1 MSSRRQVRKRASLEP
16 KTTPV
21 NPLRTRGFGKGIPA
35 RNAQL
40 PHGNPLQTRPF
51 GAQKPGLS
59 QKQETHSIQEQKEQ
73 KEGTEQFGY
82 NAANIPAYAPERSQ
96 LPIQTKVGQFGGWN
110 PPPIQRVDPVKN
122 RLNLWRDQQL
132 DQAETGESEEVSER
146 EEQEASPEAAVV
158 QRLQESDTQPISDQG
173 IQPQEIAEP
182 EDKNQPTPP
191 PKTET
196 IQPKSVSVAKT
207 ISPQTKAQLR
217 RKLFPESQDE
227 TEKIPEFS
235 TNVDRDQQSSSVI
248 ETHNNPLAKAKQ
260 FANLPAKVARNKKPL
275 TSLKTNRS
283 ASLPQT
289 FKPSEADQLIEP
301 GDTAAAKGVTSS
313 PNRTPLPDA
322 GGVPHPQPSEAKKA
336 GADEAVSEP
345 PLDKPEPEAV
355 SKSTDTGTPP
365 LTAGNSES
373 DQTTPTE
380 VATESPTSTRST
392 QADTP
397 TPQPGANPE
406 KSGQEAAP
414 KLAIQPDAG
423 SVQSPET
430 KTNSV
435 AAPAA
440 AISSP
445 AAAGGGGGA
454 GAAVGA
460 SAGGG
465 DVEAATVDEEAEA
478 NAMEKR
484 LAEVAPETDTE
495 SQQLSSAEKD
505 VALAAL
511 AEEPATG
518 SLPTGGGGGG
528 GAIAESAPPPAP
540 PDVSQAD
547 PAAALGAVSGLPPAQ
562 LVSALGG
569 VTAAVSND
577 VGKQKSELA
586 ANQPS
591 ADTLAGT
598 GKSAVVK
605 ADSGGDKPKPV
616 AKKAEG
622 QEKPVPEPKPLP
634 PEKAPPQV
642 STPAPAVQGNEEGKL
657 SDADISNMKASVT
670 RLPVS
675 DPGANQVSA
684 GLPPKL
690 ALEGNADPQ
699 KAQEQRAELETSLTE
714 AQVKGQQELAKP
726 TGVEN
731 IQPTIPQKS
740 LKAQIPGGAGGGAAG
755 AAAGAGAALATGAGG
770 DGMGDAASIF
780 AQQEK
785 GGEIQAAAAQAQ
797 SDLAAKKQDHATKVA
812 EEQATAKQE
821 VEQLKKDNI
830 AQQAQER
837 TKAKGEVAELQG
849 QWSKEQDD
857 LVSQSRQEGDKLVS
871 EGLQEV
877 ETKQAEGDAEA
888 VKEIEKGET
897 EAEAERQKGEAKAAE
912 EKQKG
917 EEESGGLFGWL
928 ASKAKAFFDG
938 IKKAIKKA
946 FEAARAAMRKAIEAA
961 KKLAAAAIEKARQGI
976 VAVIRRVGD
985 ALIALGD
992 TLLAKWPGLRDKWRS
1007 AIEKKVQQAED
1018 TVNQLAENLNQGIQK
1033 ALDVLGGA
1041 LDAALG
1047 LLEKGMLAVVS
1058 VYEGVVMGAIKLG
1071 EGIAKALGA
1080 FAVLAK
1086 DIAANP
1092 GQWIGNLGAAV
1103 SDGIR
1108 NHLWSAF
1115 KEQVQTWFNQKLEAV
1130 LGLGAAVWKILTQGG
1145 IAMAEVGK
1153 MAWTAVKQAL
1163 PTIIIGVLLERLVS
1177 MIVPA
1182 AGAVLAI
1189 IQGLQA
1195 AWGTVSQIIQAFGRF
1210 IEFLKAIKTGA
1221 AGPQFGALLAS
1232 AAIVLLDFITN
1243 FIIVK
1248 IAKAARK
1255 VAGKLKGLAK
1265 SLMKRFKGK
1274 KGKKDKSKKGKK
1286 GNQDKKK
1293 DQDEDKA
1300 LRPIAQKVAQQGW
1313 KKTQKLTRKQVQP
1326 ESVVKSQ
1333 LSQVPARKSGASIK
1347 TTLLTRGSMWMIE
1360 SIATKQGKRAK
1371 AMAGKGWVAK
1381 DVSGKKYYAG
1391 INNSSLHRQILQDTA
1406 ATLNQSDKG
1415 GDSDLRSAYDR
1426 KIRLAKRLEQQGQQK
1441 IDKRIKGIKFSVNLE
1456 AYEGVKNDQQIRTK
1470 MTISPN
1476 VEELE
1481 TNITLDDHDNNF
1493 NDLAQAIQRSTGLK
1507 KTYKVIDEID
1517 RLVDA
1522 IVGRVNANRSNPD
1535 QKIVPTLQVV
1545 NDTVVGGV
1553 SHKFMFKMQKHTG
1566 RPAFLEVQRLSGN
1579 TACASCQAQPGVT
1592 TPHNVVTAAHAK
1604 AEINDALKIV
1614 LGSSNFSAL
1623 PNSQFYSQLYS
1634 HMRGLAESTSAKVGI
1649 ATGGQFQKQ
1658 CIICEGN
1665 AAGDDDGKFLAAQ
1678 SLNQR
1683 AAGTTAPT
1691 GGATAASRGMDKQF
1705 QTTTTTGRKDITNKR
1720 INNFISALERDL
1732 SSSTYASTDPLNI
1745 LITNPTK
1752 RAVFL
1757 GLLRRKLKDRVK

>member
-1 MSSRRQVRKRASLEP
+1 M
-16 KTTPV
+16 
-21 NPLRTRGFGKGIPA
+21 
-35 RNAQL
+35 
-40 PHGNPLQTRPF
+40 
-51 GAQKPGLS
+51 
-59 QKQETHSIQEQKEQ
+59 IQ
-73 KEGTEQFGY
+73 
-82 NAANIPAYAPERSQ
+82 
-96 LPIQTKVGQFGGWN
+96 
-110 PPPIQRVDPVKN
+110 
-122 RLNLWRDQQL
+122 
-132 DQAETGESEEVSER
+132 QAETGESEEVSER
-146 EEQEASPEAAVV
+146 EEQE
-158 QRLQESDTQPISDQG
+158 
-173 IQPQEIAEP
+173 
-182 EDKNQPTPP
+182 K
-191 PKTET
+191 
-196 IQPKSVSVAKT
+196 
-207 ISPQTKAQLR
+207 
-217 RKLFPESQDE
+217 
-227 TEKIPEFS
+227 
-235 TNVDRDQQSSSVI
+235 
-248 ETHNNPLAKAKQ
+248 
-260 FANLPAKVARNKKPL
+260 
-275 TSLKTNRS
+275 
-283 ASLPQT
+283 
-289 FKPSEADQLIEP
+289 EAD
-301 GDTAAAKGVTSS
+301 
-313 PNRTPLPDA
+313 
-322 GGVPHPQPSEAKKA
+322 
-336 GADEAVSEP
+336 ADQAVSEQS
-345 PLDKPEPEAV
+345 LDKPQLEAV
-355 SKSTDTGTPP
+355 GKSMETGTPP
-365 LTAGNSES
+365 STEGNAES
-373 DQTTPTE
+373 DRTTPTN
-380 VATESPTSTRST
+380 VATESPTSATST

-397 TPQPGANPE
+397 TPQSGANPE

-414 KLAIQPDAG
+414 ESIVQPDAG

-430 KTNSV
+430 KTKSV

-454 GAAVGA
+454 GVAGGA

-484 LAEVAPETDTE
+484 LAQVAPETETE
-495 SQQLSSAEKD
+495 TNQLSSAEKD

-518 SLPTGGGGGG
+518 SLPAGGGGGG
-528 GAIAESAPPPAP
+528 GAIAQSPTPPAP
-540 PDVSQAD
+540 PDVSQAA

-586 ANQPS
+586 ANPPS
-591 ADTLAGT
+591 ADTLPGT

-605 ADSGGDKPKPV
+605 ADSGGDKPEPV

-642 STPAPAVQGNEEGKL
+642 STPAPTVQGNEEGKL

-684 GLPPKL
+684 GPPPKL

-699 KAQEQRAELETSLTE
+699 KAQEQQAELETSLTE
-714 AQVKGQQELAKP
+714 AQAKGQQELAKP

-731 IQPTIPQKS
+731 VQPTIPQKT
-740 LKAQIPGGAGGGAAG
+740 LKAQITGGAGGGAAG
-755 AAAGAGAALATGAGG
+755 AAAGAALATGAGG

-821 VEQLKKDNI
+821 VEQLKQDNI
-830 AQQAQER
+830 TQQAQER

-849 QWSKEQDD
+849 QWSKEQND
-857 LVSQSRQEGDKLVS
+857 LVSQSRQEGDTLVS

-938 IKKAIKKA
+938 IKKAIQKA

-961 KKLAAAAIEKARQGI
+961 KKLAAAAIEKARQAI

-1007 AIEKKVQQAED
+1007 AIAKKVQQAED

-1058 VYEGVVMGAIKLG
+1058 VYEGVVMGAIKFG

-1274 KGKKDKSKKGKK
+1274 KGKKNKSKKGKK
-1286 GNQDKKK
+1286 GNKDKKK

-1333 LSQVPARKSGASIK
+1333 LSQVPARKSGVSIK

-1371 AMAGKGWVAK
+1371 ATAGKGWVAK
-1381 DVSGKKYYAG
+1381 NVSGKKYYAG

-1456 AYEGVKNDQQIRTK
+1456 AYERVKNDQQIRTK

-1481 TNITLDDHDNNF
+1481 TIITLDDRDNNF
-1493 NDLAQAIQRSTGLK
+1493 NDLAQAIKRSTGLK

-1522 IVGRVNANRSNPD
+1522 IVGRVNSNRSNPD

-1553 SHKFMFKMQKHTG
+1553 SHKFLFKMHKHTG

-1579 TACASCQAQPGVT
+1579 TDCASCEAQPSVT

-1604 AEINDALKIV
+1604 DAIDDALTS
-1614 LGSSNFSAL
+1614 LGLLDSTSEVSG
-1623 PNSQFYSQLYS
+1623 LYK
-1634 HMRGLAESTSAKVGI
+1634 HMRGIAESTGDSAPLPTKGKY
-1649 ATGGQFQKQ
+1649 QRQ
-1658 CIICEGN
+1658 CEQCEGRV
-1665 AAGDDDGKFLAAQ
+1665 AGDKDGEFLAAQ

-1683 AAGTTAPT
+1683 AAGTTAPR
-1691 GGATAASRGMDKQF
+1691 GSTAASRGMDQQF
-1705 QTTTTTGRKDITNKR
+1705 QDTTPTARKDITNKR
-1720 INNFISALERDL
+1720 IDSLILRLESEMGHSKYATSA
-1732 SSSTYASTDPLNI
+1732 PIGI
-1745 LITNPTK
+1745 LQKDSVRRAAFLANLK
-1752 RAVFL
+1752 R
-1757 GLLRRKLKDRVK
+1757 LLRGKVR

>member
-1 MSSRRQVRKRASLEP
+1 MSSRRQARKRASLQP

-21 NPLRTRGFGKGIPA
+21 NPLRTRGFGKGIQA

-59 QKQETHSIQEQKEQ
+59 QKQETHSLQEQQEQ

-96 LPIQTKVGQFGGWN
+96 LPIQRQAGQFGGWN
-110 PPPIQRVDPVKN
+110 PPPIQRVNPVNN

-132 DQAETGESEEVSER
+132 GQAETGESEDVSER
-146 EEQEASPEAAVV
+146 EEQEASPEAAAV

-182 EDKNQPTPP
+182 GDKETPTPP
-191 PKTET
+191 PKAET

-235 TNVDRDQQSSSVI
+235 TNVDREQQSSSVV
-248 ETHNNPLAKAKQ
+248 ENPKTPLAKAKQ
-260 FANLPAKVARNKKPL
+260 FANLPAKVGRDKKPL
-275 TSLKTNRS
+275 TSLKTNRL

-301 GDTAAAKGVTSS
+301 GDTAEAKEVPSISNKTL
-313 PNRTPLPDA
+313 LPDA
-322 GGVPHPQPSEAKKA
+322 GDVPHPQPSEAKEA
-336 GADEAVSEP
+336 GADDAVSEQSS
-345 PLDKPEPEAV
+345 DKPQPEAV
-355 SKSTDTGTPP
+355 GKSMDTGTPP
-365 LTAGNSES
+365 STEGNAES

-380 VATESPTSTRST
+380 VATESPTSTPST
-392 QADTP
+392 KADTP

-406 KSGQEAAP
+406 KSGQEAAA
-414 KLAIQPDAG
+414 KSAVQSDAG

-430 KTNSV
+430 

-454 GAAVGA
+454 GAAGGA

-495 SQQLSSAEKD
+495 SNQLSSAEKD

-518 SLPTGGGGGG
+518 SLPAGGGGGG

-547 PAAALGAVSGLPPAQ
+547 PAAALGTVSGLPPAQ

-586 ANQPS
+586 ANPPS
-591 ADTLAGT
+591 ADTLPGT

-605 ADSGGDKPKPV
+605 ADSGGDNPKPV

-622 QEKPVPEPKPLP
+622 QEKPVSEPKPLP

-642 STPAPAVQGNEEGKL
+642 SAPAPPVQGNEEGKL

-670 RLPVS
+670 RLPVR

-684 GLPPKL
+684 GPPPKL

-714 AQVKGQQELAKP
+714 AQAKGQQELAKP

-731 IQPTIPQKS
+731 IQPTIPQKT
-740 LKAQIPGGAGGGAAG
+740 LKAQITGGAGGGAAG

-770 DGMGDAASIF
+770 EGMGDAASIF

-812 EEQATAKQE
+812 EEQATAQQE
-821 VEQLKKDNI
+821 VEQLKQDNI

-877 ETKQAEGDAEA
+877 ETKQGEGDAEA
-888 VKEIEKGET
+888 AKEIEKGET
-897 EAEAERQKGEAKAAE
+897 QAEAERQKGEAKAAE

-917 EEESGGLFGWL
+917 EEESSGLFGWL

-938 IKKAIKKA
+938 IKKAIQKA

-1007 AIEKKVQQAED
+1007 AIAKKVQQAED

-1033 ALDVLGGA
+1033 TLDVLGGT

-1058 VYEGVVMGAIKLG
+1058 VYQGVVMGAIKFG
-1071 EGIAKALGA
+1071 EGITKALGA

-1092 GQWIGNLGAAV
+1092 GQWISNLGAAV

-1286 GNQDKKK
+1286 GNKDKKK

-1313 KKTQKLTRKQVQP
+1313 KKTQKLTRKKVQP

-1333 LSQVPARKSGASIK
+1333 LSQVPARKSGANIK
-1347 TTLLTRGSMWMIE
+1347 TTLLIRGSMWMIE

-1371 AMAGKGWVAK
+1371 ATAGKGWVAK

-1406 ATLNQSDKG
+1406 ATLNQPDKG

-1481 TNITLDDHDNNF
+1481 TIITLDDRDNNF
-1493 NDLAQAIQRSTGLK
+1493 NDLAQAIKRSTGLK

-1522 IVGRVNANRSNPD
+1522 IVGRVNANRSDPD
-1535 QKIVPTLQVV
+1535 KKIVPTLQVV
-1545 NDTVVGGV
+1545 KDTGVGV
-1553 SHKFMFKMQKHTG
+1553 SHQFMFKMQKHSG
-1566 RPAFLEVQRLSGN
+1566 MPAFLKVQRLSGN
-1579 TACASCQAQPGVT
+1579 TDCASCEAKPGVS

-1604 AEINDALKIV
+1604 GAIKDALTA
-1614 LGSSNFSAL
+1614 LGLWDPVSKASL
-1623 PNSQFYSQLYS
+1623 LYKS
-1634 HMRGLAESTSAKVGI
+1634 MKGIAEST
-1649 ATGGQFQKQ
+1649 GGPLPTKGTYQNQ
-1658 CIICEGN
+1658 CEDCEGQV
-1665 AAGDDDGKFLAAQ
+1665 AGDAEGKFLAAQ
-1678 SLNQR
+1678 SLTQR
-1683 AAGTTAPT
+1683 GAGATAP

-1705 QTTTTTGRKDITNKR
+1705 RTTTSTARKDITNKR
-1720 INNFISALERDL
+1720 IDSLISRLEFEMGQPKFAT
-1732 SSSTYASTDPLNI
+1732 SAPIGILNSDSG
-1745 LITNPTK
+1745 K
-1752 RAVFL
+1752 RAAFL
-1757 GLLRRKLKDRVK
+1757 VKLRRLLRGKVK

>member
-1 MSSRRQVRKRASLEP
+1 M
-16 KTTPV
+16 
-21 NPLRTRGFGKGIPA
+21 
-35 RNAQL
+35 
-40 PHGNPLQTRPF
+40 
-51 GAQKPGLS
+51 
-59 QKQETHSIQEQKEQ
+59 
-73 KEGTEQFGY
+73 
-82 NAANIPAYAPERSQ
+82 
-96 LPIQTKVGQFGGWN
+96 
-110 PPPIQRVDPVKN
+110 
-122 RLNLWRDQQL
+122 
-132 DQAETGESEEVSER
+132 
-146 EEQEASPEAAVV
+146 
-158 QRLQESDTQPISDQG
+158 
-173 IQPQEIAEP
+173 
-182 EDKNQPTPP
+182 
-191 PKTET
+191 
-196 IQPKSVSVAKT
+196 
-207 ISPQTKAQLR
+207 
-217 RKLFPESQDE
+217 
-227 TEKIPEFS
+227 
-235 TNVDRDQQSSSVI
+235 
-248 ETHNNPLAKAKQ
+248 
-260 FANLPAKVARNKKPL
+260 
-275 TSLKTNRS
+275 
-283 ASLPQT
+283 
-289 FKPSEADQLIEP
+289 
-301 GDTAAAKGVTSS
+301 
-313 PNRTPLPDA
+313 
-322 GGVPHPQPSEAKKA
+322 
-336 GADEAVSEP
+336 
-345 PLDKPEPEAV
+345 
-355 SKSTDTGTPP
+355 DTGTPP
-365 LTAGNSES
+365 STEGNPES

-380 VATESPTSTRST
+380 VTTESPTSAPSIK
-392 QADTP
+392 ADIP

-414 KLAIQPDAG
+414 KSAVQPDAG

-430 KTNSV
+430 
-435 AAPAA
+435 AAPAT
-440 AISSP
+440 AISS
-445 AAAGGGGGA
+445 AATAGGGGGA
-454 GAAVGA
+454 GAAGGA

-465 DVEAATVDEEAEA
+465 DVETATVDEEAEA

-518 SLPTGGGGGG
+518 SLPAGGGGGG

-540 PDVSQAD
+540 PNVSQAD

-586 ANQPS
+586 ANPPT
-591 ADTLAGT
+591 ADTLPGT

-605 ADSGGDKPKPV
+605 ADSGGDNPKPV

-642 STPAPAVQGNEEGKL
+642 SAPAPAVQGNEEGKL

-684 GLPPKL
+684 GPAPKL

-714 AQVKGQQELAKP
+714 AQAKGQQELAKP

-731 IQPTIPQKS
+731 IQPTIPQKT
-740 LKAQIPGGAGGGAAG
+740 LKAQITGGAGGGAAG

-770 DGMGDAASIF
+770 DGMADAASIF

-812 EEQATAKQE
+812 EEQATAQQE
-821 VEQLKKDNI
+821 VEQLKQDNI

-857 LVSQSRQEGDKLVS
+857 LVSQSRQEGDTLVN

-888 VKEIEKGET
+888 AKEIEKGET
-897 EAEAERQKGEAKAAE
+897 EAETERQKGEAQAAA

-917 EEESGGLFGWL
+917 EQESSGLFGWL

-1007 AIEKKVQQAED
+1007 AIAKKVQQAED
-1018 TVNQLAENLNQGIQK
+1018 TVNKLAENLNQGIQK
-1033 ALDVLGGA
+1033 TLDVLGGA

-1058 VYEGVVMGAIKLG
+1058 VYQGVVMGAIKFG

-1092 GQWIGNLGAAV
+1092 GQWISNLGAAV

-1274 KGKKDKSKKGKK
+1274 KGRQNKKQNKNNKENRDEKRKRKVQERFDKGIASVEKYKAKFRGKQSSSLRFQAGLALIRVRYRFSKLQLVQQGNGWVINAVMNPRKVVGVGHSTLLKVNELNPSAPTNAVPPLSKAFGKSARGSTRYYCTDSEGNRWYWRPKDNSPTKGTWIKANDNKNKEKAEAAARDYLASNNPKFISLVEDDK
-1286 GNQDKKK
+1286 GLTSGGLDAGGLDPTDQEERLVLGESKHSGGQHPEYIKYVPPELVGTRQKSGHYRHNPLSATTDNLTANIASLRNQVIERKEGAELIKRVDA
-1293 DQDEDKA
+1293 A
-1300 LRPIAQKVAQQGW
+1300 LR
-1313 KKTQKLTRKQVQP
+1313 
-1326 ESVVKSQ
+1326 
-1333 LSQVPARKSGASIK
+1333 
-1347 TTLLTRGSMWMIE
+1347 
-1360 SIATKQGKRAK
+1360 
-1371 AMAGKGWVAK
+1371 AGKVTII
-1381 DVSGKKYYAG
+1381 YFLAG
-1391 INNSSLHRQILQDTA
+1391 N
-1406 ATLNQSDKG
+1406 AT
-1415 GDSDLRSAYDR
+1415 
-1426 KIRLAKRLEQQGQQK
+1426 I
-1441 IDKRIKGIKFSVNLE
+1441 
-1456 AYEGVKNDQQIRTK
+1456 
-1470 MTISPN
+1470 
-1476 VEELE
+1476 
-1481 TNITLDDHDNNF
+1481 
-1493 NDLAQAIQRSTGLK
+1493 
-1507 KTYKVIDEID
+1507 
-1517 RLVDA
+1517 
-1522 IVGRVNANRSNPD
+1522 
-1535 QKIVPTLQVV
+1535 
-1545 NDTVVGGV
+1545 
-1553 SHKFMFKMQKHTG
+1553 
-1566 RPAFLEVQRLSGN
+1566 SGN
-1579 TACASCQAQPGVT
+1579 TRKKVEERIRNELSNLLKNRFKMSKTEIKGVIG
-1592 TPHNVVTAAHAK
+1592 NISV
-1604 AEINDALKIV
+1604 EIKK
-1614 LGSSNFSAL
+1614 
-1623 PNSQFYSQLYS
+1623 
-1634 HMRGLAESTSAKVGI
+1634 TSI
-1649 ATGGQFQKQ
+1649 
-1658 CIICEGN
+1658 
-1665 AAGDDDGKFLAAQ
+1665 
-1678 SLNQR
+1678 
-1683 AAGTTAPT
+1683 
-1691 GGATAASRGMDKQF
+1691 
-1705 QTTTTTGRKDITNKR
+1705 
-1720 INNFISALERDL
+1720 
-1732 SSSTYASTDPLNI
+1732 
-1745 LITNPTK
+1745 
-1752 RAVFL
+1752 
-1757 GLLRRKLKDRVK
+1757 

>member
-1 MSSRRQVRKRASLEP
+1 M
-16 KTTPV
+16 
-21 NPLRTRGFGKGIPA
+21 
-35 RNAQL
+35 
-40 PHGNPLQTRPF
+40 
-51 GAQKPGLS
+51 
-59 QKQETHSIQEQKEQ
+59 
-73 KEGTEQFGY
+73 
-82 NAANIPAYAPERSQ
+82 
-96 LPIQTKVGQFGGWN
+96 
-110 PPPIQRVDPVKN
+110 
-122 RLNLWRDQQL
+122 
-132 DQAETGESEEVSER
+132 ES
-146 EEQEASPEAAVV
+146 
-158 QRLQESDTQPISDQG
+158 
-173 IQPQEIAEP
+173 
-182 EDKNQPTPP
+182 
-191 PKTET
+191 
-196 IQPKSVSVAKT
+196 
-207 ISPQTKAQLR
+207 LR
-217 RKLFPESQDE
+217 RKNHPSYRG
-227 TEKIPEFS
+227 
-235 TNVDRDQQSSSVI
+235 VSV
-248 ETHNNPLAKAKQ
+248 K
-260 FANLPAKVARNKKPL
+260 
-275 TSLKTNRS
+275 
-283 ASLPQT
+283 
-289 FKPSEADQLIEP
+289 
-301 GDTAAAKGVTSS
+301 SS
-313 PNRTPLPDA
+313 PNKTLLPDA

-336 GADEAVSEP
+336 GADQAVSEP

-355 SKSTDTGTPP
+355 GKSTDTGTPP
-365 LTAGNSES
+365 STASNSES

-380 VATESPTSTRST
+380 VATESPTSATSK

-397 TPQPGANPE
+397 TPQAGANPE
-406 KSGQEAAP
+406 KSGQEAAL
-414 KLAIQPDAG
+414 KSAVQPDAG

-430 KTNSV
+430 

-445 AAAGGGGGA
+445 AKAGGGGA
-454 GAAVGA
+454 GAPGGA

-478 NAMEKR
+478 NAMEER
-484 LAEVAPETDTE
+484 LAEVAPETETE
-495 SQQLSSAEKD
+495 SKQLSSAEKD

-518 SLPTGGGGGG
+518 SLPAGGGGGG

-586 ANQPS
+586 ANPPS
-591 ADTLAGT
+591 ADTLPGT

-684 GLPPKL
+684 GPPPKL

-699 KAQEQRAELETSLTE
+699 KAQEQRAELEGSLTE

-812 EEQATAKQE
+812 EEQATAQQE
-821 VEQLKKDNI
+821 VEQLKQDNI
-830 AQQAQER
+830 TQQAQER
-837 TKAKGEVAELQG
+837 TKAQGEVAELQG

-888 VKEIEKGET
+888 AKEIEKGET

-917 EEESGGLFGWL
+917 EEESSGLFGWL

-938 IKKAIKKA
+938 IKKAIQKA

-961 KKLAAAAIEKARQGI
+961 KKLAAAAIEKARQVI

-985 ALIALGD
+985 GLIALGD

-1007 AIEKKVQQAED
+1007 AIAKKVQQTED
-1018 TVNQLAENLNQGIQK
+1018 AVNQLAENLNQGIQK

-1058 VYEGVVMGAIKLG
+1058 VYQGVVMGAIKLG

-1115 KEQVQTWFNQKLEAV
+1115 KEQVQIWFNQKLEAV

-1243 FIIVK
+1243 FIITK

-1274 KGKKDKSKKGKK
+1274 GKKRNKGKKDK
-1286 GNQDKKK
+1286 DKKNK
-1293 DQDEDKA
+1293 VKLFELNKA
-1300 LRPIAQKVAQQGW
+1300 AKKAANKGCNAASKRTKNQVIQQELVKQSLSNNIRHKGIKKKLELISNRSTWKIKATAQK
-1313 KKTQKLTRKQVQP
+1313 
-1326 ESVVKSQ
+1326 
-1333 LSQVPARKSGASIK
+1333 
-1347 TTLLTRGSMWMIE
+1347 GSNKVTAE
-1360 SIATKQGKRAK
+1360 
-1371 AMAGKGWVAK
+1371 AGKGW
-1381 DVSGKKYYAG
+1381 
-1391 INNSSLHRQILQDTA
+1391 I
-1406 ATLNQSDKG
+1406 
-1415 GDSDLRSAYDR
+1415 AYDGNQKWYAASDQTNKHKQIVQEADEILDLEASQVAQKHDSFKEIHNALKPR
-1426 KIRLAKRLEQQGQQK
+1426 IKKIENRLSKKL
-1441 IDKRIKGIKFSVNLE
+1441 IKGIHFEINENEYHEEKDSQGEMALLYSWSIRPNTSKKKLAAKGFKKRGDHVFNHAFSKLPGKLN
-1456 AYEGVKNDQQIRTK
+1456 
-1470 MTISPN
+1470 
-1476 VEELE
+1476 
-1481 TNITLDDHDNNF
+1481 
-1493 NDLAQAIQRSTGLK
+1493 QAISASIVEKSKPGLRYAMSTLSFSSNAFALTVQKNAAAQKEG
-1507 KTYKVIDEID
+1507 
-1517 RLVDA
+1517 DA
-1522 IVGRVNANRSNPD
+1522 NSQQYGRAQQD
-1535 QKIVPTLQVV
+1535 
-1545 NDTVVGGV
+1545 
-1553 SHKFMFKMQKHTG
+1553 
-1566 RPAFLEVQRLSGN
+1566 FLEVFEN
-1579 TACASCQAQPGVT
+1579 F
-1592 TPHNVVTAAHAK
+1592 VTALENFETSNS
-1604 AEINDALKIV
+1604 EIELKDNLTEVNGLLQTVSID
-1614 LGSSNFSAL
+1614 LTTGLSENYNFL
-1623 PNSQFYSQLYS
+1623 QFCPHYSQ
-1634 HMRGLAESTSAKVGI
+1634 
-1649 ATGGQFQKQ
+1649 
-1658 CIICEGN
+1658 
-1665 AAGDDDGKFLAAQ
+1665 
-1678 SLNQR
+1678 
-1683 AAGTTAPT
+1683 
-1691 GGATAASRGMDKQF
+1691 
-1705 QTTTTTGRKDITNKR
+1705 
-1720 INNFISALERDL
+1720 
-1732 SSSTYASTDPLNI
+1732 
-1745 LITNPTK
+1745 
-1752 RAVFL
+1752 
-1757 GLLRRKLKDRVK
+1757 

>member
-1 MSSRRQVRKRASLEP
+1 MSSRRQARKRASLEP

-21 NPLRTRGFGKGIPA
+21 NPLRTRGFGKGIQA

-59 QKQETHSIQEQKEQ
+59 QNQETQSLQEQQEQKE
-73 KEGTEQFGY
+73 GAEQFGY

-110 PPPIQRVDPVKN
+110 PSPIQRVDPVKN

-132 DQAETGESEEVSER
+132 G
-146 EEQEASPEAAVV
+146 
-158 QRLQESDTQPISDQG
+158 QG
-173 IQPQEIAEP
+173 KTEEP
-182 EDKNQPTPP
+182 ED
-191 PKTET
+191 
-196 IQPKSVSVAKT
+196 VS
-207 ISPQTKAQLR
+207 
-217 RKLFPESQDE
+217 
-227 TEKIPEFS
+227 
-235 TNVDRDQQSSSVI
+235 
-248 ETHNNPLAKAKQ
+248 
-260 FANLPAKVARNKKPL
+260 
-275 TSLKTNRS
+275 
-283 ASLPQT
+283 QT
-289 FKPSEADQLIEP
+289 FKPSEADQSIEP
-301 GDTAAAKGVTSS
+301 GDTAEAKGVPSIS
-313 PNRTPLPDA
+313 NKSLLPDA
-322 GGVPHPQPSEAKKA
+322 GRVPHPQPSAAKEA
-336 GADEAVSEP
+336 GADLAVSEQP
-345 PLDKPEPEAV
+345 SDKSQPEAV
-355 SKSTDTGTPP
+355 AMETRTLPSTE
-365 LTAGNSES
+365 GNPES

-380 VATESPTSTRST
+380 VATESPTSAPST
-392 QADTP
+392 KADTP
-397 TPQPGANPE
+397 TPQPGANPQ

-414 KLAIQPDAG
+414 KSAVQPDAD

-430 KTNSV
+430 KTNIV

-440 AISSP
+440 
-445 AAAGGGGGA
+445 GGVGGA
-454 GAAVGA
+454 GAAGGA

-478 NAMEKR
+478 NAMEER
-484 LAEVAPETDTE
+484 LAEVAPETETE
-495 SQQLSSAEKD
+495 SNQLSSAEKD

-518 SLPTGGGGGG
+518 SLPAGGGGGG

-540 PDVSQAD
+540 PNVSQTD

-586 ANQPS
+586 ANPPT
-591 ADTLAGT
+591 ADTLPGT

-605 ADSGGDKPKPV
+605 ANSGGDKPKPV

-642 STPAPAVQGNEEGKL
+642 SAPAPAVQGNEEGKL

-675 DPGANQVSA
+675 DPGANQMSP
-684 GLPPKL
+684 GPPPKL

-699 KAQEQRAELETSLTE
+699 KAQEQRAELETSLTQ
-714 AQVKGQQELAKP
+714 AQAKGQQELAKP

-731 IQPTIPQKS
+731 IEPTIPQKT
-740 LKAQIPGGAGGGAAG
+740 LKAQITGGAGGGAVG
-755 AAAGAGAALATGAGG
+755 GTAGAGAALATGAGG

-812 EEQATAKQE
+812 EEQATAQQE
-821 VEQLKKDNI
+821 VEQLKQDNI

-857 LVSQSRQEGDKLVS
+857 LVSQSRQEGDKLVG

-917 EEESGGLFGWL
+917 EEESSGLFGWL

-938 IKKAIKKA
+938 IKKAIQKA

-961 KKLAAAAIEKARQGI
+961 KKLATAAIEKARQGI

-1007 AIEKKVQQAED
+1007 AIAKKVQQTED
-1018 TVNQLAENLNQGIQK
+1018 AVNKLAENLNQGIQK

-1047 LLEKGMLAVVS
+1047 LLEKGMLVVVS
-1058 VYEGVVMGAIKLG
+1058 VYKGVVMGAIKLG

-1092 GQWIGNLGAAV
+1092 GQWISNLGAAV

-1243 FIIVK
+1243 FIIAK

-1274 KGKKDKSKKGKK
+1274 GKKGKK
-1286 GNQDKKK
+1286 GKKSKDNKNRKKK
-1293 DQDEDKA
+1293 DEDDEETLAQKKKRLDKA
-1300 LRPIAQKVAQQGW
+1300 VTSMRPKL
-1313 KKTQKLTRKQVQP
+1313 QKLLKKGVSKGKLNRTLKSLKRRYKLTSLSLRSGGEIYARINPGEPVIGTRKLTY
-1326 ESVVKSQ
+1326 EK
-1333 LSQVPARKSGASIK
+1333 LSRW
-1347 TTLLTRGSMWMIE
+1347 LE
-1360 SIATKQGKRAK
+1360 
-1371 AMAGKGWVAK
+1371 
-1381 DVSGKKYYAG
+1381 G
-1391 INNSSLHRQILQDTA
+1391 I
-1406 ATLNQSDKG
+1406 
-1415 GDSDLRSAYDR
+1415 
-1426 KIRLAKRLEQQGQQK
+1426 
-1441 IDKRIKGIKFSVNLE
+1441 
-1456 AYEGVKNDQQIRTK
+1456 
-1470 MTISPN
+1470 
-1476 VEELE
+1476 
-1481 TNITLDDHDNNF
+1481 
-1493 NDLAQAIQRSTGLK
+1493 LAQAEQEYLT
-1507 KTYKVIDEID
+1507 
-1517 RLVDA
+1517 
-1522 IVGRVNANRSNPD
+1522 
-1535 QKIVPTLQVV
+1535 
-1545 NDTVVGGV
+1545 
-1553 SHKFMFKMQKHTG
+1553 KHI
-1566 RPAFLEVQRLSGN
+1566 S
-1579 TACASCQAQPGVT
+1579 
-1592 TPHNVVTAAHAK
+1592 
-1604 AEINDALKIV
+1604 
-1614 LGSSNFSAL
+1614 
-1623 PNSQFYSQLYS
+1623 
-1634 HMRGLAESTSAKVGI
+1634 
-1649 ATGGQFQKQ
+1649 
-1658 CIICEGN
+1658 GN
-1665 AAGDDDGKFLAAQ
+1665 AAAQQRIQDAEDKILAGERAG
-1678 SLNQR
+1678 SLDRDEQR
-1683 AAGTTAPT
+1683 
-1691 GGATAASRGMDKQF
+1691 
-1705 QTTTTTGRKDITNKR
+1705 
-1720 INNFISALERDL
+1720 
-1732 SSSTYASTDPLNI
+1732 
-1745 LITNPTK
+1745 
-1752 RAVFL
+1752 V
-1757 GLLRRKLKDRVK
+1757 LLRRIQEKKKADRDNSSQSDNSPHTLKMEQNVDVDISDPNNLGTYFVESPQRKYYKQELLAKSASQYRELAKDPSIKALLDANQVSKNRLLKYYFDKHVIISNPKFVQLGAAYPQLLGSLKRLSQEYGLSHAQIATLLRKPNSKQILTELGSIRSQLPLDRKEHFSFLAENISTTAYLTQVLEPERRPGSGIASALGFSYVASGQGELDDILGRGGKLAPMTPKGASSNNKDSEQAKKANKEWHKRVGRIFKHLQENAKQPDVIVLQSGYDLHELQSAFSTWLNAKVESKPPEVLQQAEQLLIIELKRMLANYFGKKH

>member
-1 MSSRRQVRKRASLEP
+1 MSSQRQARKRASLQP

-21 NPLRTRGFGKGIPA
+21 NPLRTRGFGKGIQA

-51 GAQKPGLS
+51 GSPNPALS
-59 QKQETHSIQEQKEQ
+59 QTQETHSLQEQQEQKE
-73 KEGTEQFGY
+73 GAEQFGY

-132 DQAETGESEEVSER
+132 SQRQTEEPEDVSEL

-158 QRLQESDTQPISDQG
+158 QRLQESDTQPISG
-173 IQPQEIAEP
+173 RRIQPQEIAEP
-182 EDKNQPTPP
+182 EDKETPTPP

-196 IQPKSVSVAKT
+196 IKPKSVSGAKT
-207 ISPQTKAQLR
+207 FSPQTKAQLR
-217 RKLFPESQDE
+217 RKLFPESQDD
-227 TEKIPEFS
+227 TKKTPKFS
-235 TNVDRDQQSSSVI
+235 KNVDSDQQSSSVV
-248 ETHNNPLAKAKQ
+248 ENHKNPLAKAKQ
-260 FANLPAKVARNKKPL
+260 FANLPAKVGTVKKPF
-275 TSLKTNRS
+275 TSQKTNIP
-283 ASLPQT
+283 ASLPQI
-289 FKPSEADQLIEP
+289 FKPSEVDQDDPSIKR
-301 GDTAAAKGVTSS
+301 GDTAEAKGVPSS
-313 PNRTPLPDA
+313 ANDA
-322 GGVPHPQPSEAKKA
+322 GGIPNSQPQEPSQGKEA
-336 GADEAVSEP
+336 GADETVSGQP
-345 PLDKPEPEAV
+345 SDKSQAEAV
-355 SKSTDTGTPP
+355 GKSMETVTPP
-365 LTAGNSES
+365 STEGNAES
-373 DQTTPTE
+373 DQTTPAE
-380 VATESPTSTRST
+380 VATDSPTSATST
-392 QADTP
+392 KADTP
-397 TPQPGANPE
+397 TPPPGASPE
-406 KSGQEAAP
+406 KSGQDAAP
-414 KLAIQPDAG
+414 ESAVQPDAG

-430 KTNSV
+430 KTNTV
-435 AAPAA
+435 AAPVAV
-440 AISSP
+440 ISSA

-454 GAAVGA
+454 AAAGGA

-465 DVEAATVDEEAEA
+465 DVEAATVDEDAQA
-478 NAMEKR
+478 NAMEER
-484 LAEVAPETDTE
+484 LAEVAPETNTE

-511 AEEPATG
+511 GEEPATG
-518 SLPTGGGGGG
+518 SLPAGGGGGG

-586 ANQPS
+586 ANPPT
-591 ADTLAGT
+591 ADTLPGT

-634 PEKAPPQV
+634 TEKAPPQV
-642 STPAPAVQGNEEGKL
+642 STPAPTVQGNEEGKL

-684 GLPPKL
+684 GPPPKL

-714 AQVKGQQELAKP
+714 AQAKGQQELAKP

-731 IQPTIPQKS
+731 IQPTIPQKT
-740 LKAQIPGGAGGGAAG
+740 LKAQITGGAGGGAAG
-755 AAAGAGAALATGAGG
+755 GAAGAGAALATGAGG

-797 SDLAAKKQDHATKVA
+797 SDLAAKKQDHATKVT
-812 EEQATAKQE
+812 EEQATAQQE
-821 VEQLKKDNI
+821 VEQLKQDNI

-877 ETKQAEGDAEA
+877 ETKQAEGDTEA
-888 VKEIEKGET
+888 AKEIEKGET
-897 EAEAERQKGEAKAAE
+897 EAETERHKGEAKAAE

-917 EEESGGLFGWL
+917 EEESSGLFGWL

-1007 AIEKKVQQAED
+1007 AIAKKVQQAED
-1018 TVNQLAENLNQGIQK
+1018 AVNQLAKNLNQGIQK
-1033 ALDVLGGA
+1033 ALDVLGSA

-1058 VYEGVVMGAIKLG
+1058 VYQGVVMGAIKLG

-1092 GQWIGNLGAAV
+1092 GQWISNLGAAV

-1130 LGLGAAVWKILTQGG
+1130 LGLGSAVWKILTQGG

-1232 AAIVLLDFITN
+1232 SGIVLLDFITN
-1243 FIIVK
+1243 FIIAK

-1274 KGKKDKSKKGKK
+1274 GKKGKK
-1286 GNQDKKK
+1286 GKKNKEKEKDKKK
-1293 DQDEDKA
+1293 F
-1300 LRPIAQKVAQQGW
+1300 
-1313 KKTQKLTRKQVQP
+1313 TQKDKLAG
-1326 ESVVKSQ
+1326 
-1333 LSQVPARKSGASIK
+1333 LAA
-1347 TTLLTRGSMWMIE
+1347 IE
-1360 SIATKQGKRAK
+1360 STDRS
-1371 AMAGKGWVAK
+1371 VAK
-1381 DVSGKKYYAG
+1381 DGTVDQKSARKV
-1391 INNSSLHRQILQDTA
+1391 A
-1406 ATLNQSDKG
+1406 AKVKRKHPVFKSISVVDG
-1415 GDSDLRSAYDR
+1415 GDSWDYKYIFRSKDPV
-1426 KIRLAKRLEQQGQQK
+1426 QGTGK
-1441 IDKRIKGIKFSVNLE
+1441 PKKGEVNLSLLDGWRPNWRVSTDRELANNPKNRQYFYIKNGKPKLKKKNKVHRRHKVSFE
-1456 AYEGVKNDQQIRTK
+1456 AIVKDLKRKLEGKPYKEAKQI
-1470 MTISPN
+1470 
-1476 VEELE
+1476 
-1481 TNITLDDHDNNF
+1481 
-1493 NDLAQAIQRSTGLK
+1493 LAQIGYPPSKAYNKEIVSASKRYLRDKFNAPDNVWIGDAEENEKLGREISKHLSSLRNQQNKLKSIQRQSQALKSKGRSKKEIAELK
-1507 KTYKVIDEID
+1507 KQGDNVTKEIE
-1517 RLVDA
+1517 A
-1522 IVGRVNANRSNPD
+1522 IVNKLHSARLD
-1535 QKIVPTLQVV
+1535 VPRGK
-1545 NDTVVGGV
+1545 TV
-1553 SHKFMFKMQKHTG
+1553 KAAQE
-1566 RPAFLEVQRLSGN
+1566 FLDILESER
-1579 TACASCQAQPGVT
+1579 
-1592 TPHNVVTAAHAK
+1592 K
-1604 AEINDALKIV
+1604 AELDLI
-1614 LGSSNFSAL
+1614 
-1623 PNSQFYSQLYS
+1623 
-1634 HMRGLAESTSAKVGI
+1634 ST
-1649 ATGGQFQKQ
+1649 
-1658 CIICEGN
+1658 
-1665 AAGDDDGKFLAAQ
+1665 
-1678 SLNQR
+1678 
-1683 AAGTTAPT
+1683 
-1691 GGATAASRGMDKQF
+1691 
-1705 QTTTTTGRKDITNKR
+1705 
-1720 INNFISALERDL
+1720 LEL
-1732 SSSTYASTDPLNI
+1732 
-1745 LITNPTK
+1745 
-1752 RAVFL
+1752 
-1757 GLLRRKLKDRVK
+1757 